1 VIEYVAKQLG
11 EYEMVLSNKHSEKKQ
26 LNLKTVTWG
35 DLTWVDIVQPTKDA
49 TEYLADHYNFNPL
62 DLEDCISLRQL
73 SKVEEYPEY
82 LFVIFHLPVYEKAT
96 RVSTRKQW
104 SAFVGDKF
112 LITLRPGELRIVDEL
127 FRECELSEEAREEHL
142 SHGSGYL
149 LYHILDLAL
158 DAYFPVLDKIM
169 SLMDDIE
176 DVVFSEE
183 VEAAEELSIL
193 RRDIITQRQVMF
205 PTRALLVELE
215 KRLKRFSK
223 MDLTVYF
230 SDLMDHMNKI
240 CETLDESTEVIE
252 VFKDADYLLSSYR
265 ANRGI
270 RVLAIMLAVVLP
282 LLVVFGLYGMYV
294 ILYGGIDKG
303 SPQTFFLLLAIVLI
317 IIGTMLYFFRR
328 RHLV

>member
-1 VIEYVAKQLG
+1 
-11 EYEMVLSNKHSEKKQ
+11 MVLSNKHSEKKQ

-35 DLTWVDIVQPTKDA
+35 DLIWVDIVQPTKDA

-62 DLEDCISLRQL
+62 DLEDCLSPRQL

-142 SHGSGYL
+142 SHGSAYL

-176 DVVFSEE
+176 DIVFSEE
-183 VEAAEELSIL
+183 AEAAEELSIL

-205 PTRALLVELE
+205 PTRTLLVELE

-223 MDLTVYF
+223 MDLTAYF

-294 ILYGGIDKG
+294 ILHGGINKG
-303 SPQTFFLLLAIVLI
+303 SLQTFFLLLAIVLI